1 MPNRNFLEKLLQK
14 LKGNDARSIHLN
26 ALPSNLARI
35 DIYDFMNI
43 NQSMHLQFMQELL
56 TKQNFKF
63 SITIDS
69 KVVESKNNE
78 EKKIL
83 ERLVKKLNHLY
94 YDDKESEQE
103 HGYHSFGFGY
113 PLLIKRDN
121 TNKDK
126 IIKAPVFIWYLKIE
140 RDTRKSN
147 TWIISRNEDLPVVVN
162 PVLLSYLQ
170 GTERISLSEL
180 NNFVDDDLVTEQEL
194 LNTVELISERLGNK
208 QVIEPKIATV
218 LPCTNKEAIE
228 NLTKEE
234 AWIRFSGVFGLY
246 KTIKQSIINDVETI
260 IQNENIES
268 LVNAEHKVHYDEV
281 LTSVKLDATQE
292 QILYALQEHQKII
305 IQGPPGTGKSQTLT
319 AIITNALL
327 NNKKILVVCEKKT
340 ALEVLQ
346 QNLLHLGLEHL
357 SVLIEDVY
365 KDRRV
370 VVEKIRNFID
380 NNKPIERFRSNEYEQ
395 AKQEFIYLRDKIN
408 HQIHQNHIPFFGDD
422 NLMELMIKTER
433 LKGKLENKD
442 EVIRLGNH
450 IQNSLFE
457 FNIEEFTVL
466 FLSLKSAINYLDKLP
481 ENIDVFEKINRLR
494 FDDNLE
500 ILQDLLQ
507 QYTVQVETL
516 WQTIS
521 TYKDQSSYN
530 QIKGFKAVWNKFMAV
545 FSLSK
550 KQLIESQNKD
560 LNTFQALVNS
570 WNTKPFFDI
579 VLNPQ
584 IPIERMEEC
593 LIELN
598 KIKSELSI
606 LHESKVQLPD
616 FYKWKNYCFAQD
628 EKARYLLNIIVQN
641 KFKTPLE
648 IFEVWYYEQVKLN
661 FILEHKLTDKD
672 IVAMEALEESD
683 EALKIILSSKIK
695 NIWEAKKQESISKRD
710 EPTLKYLYNLRK
722 NKQYE
727 SKNTLRKIVQEDVDF
742 FTDCFPVIFTNPE
755 VCTSIFPA
763 QPYFDLIILDEASQ
777 LKIEETYTS
786 LLRGKQHIISGDK
799 HQMPPSNFFGNTVL
813 FFNETE
819 DEDETSDFL
828 AEAQSLLEFA
838 DDAGYKNH
846 YIDFHYRSKH
856 PDLIQFSN
864 HAFYQSRL
872 IPMPAK
878 EHYRAIEYY
887 EVNGL
892 YEKGVNQS
900 EAQAVVDYLF
910 SIDISKEIPS
920 VGIGTFNLYQRNYIS
935 DLIFNRAMEDD
946 VVNKHLESLLSKGLF
961 IKNLENIQGDERD
974 IILLSTTFGNDKE
987 GKFRQLFGPLSQEKG
1002 YKLLNVIITRSKSK
1016 SVIFTS
1022 IPNTF
1027 IQQYATEIPT
1037 KGNVGKGILYAY
1049 LAYAKSISEQNAQQQ
1064 QFILTQLGEN
1074 KQSQLRENNLF
1085 VDFVFNELKPKL
1097 GDGLEKYK
1105 TLGGLKLDLIFNNET
1120 NAKVWLCLLED
1131 IAQVERSNYR
1141 QALHIKKILK
1151 AYQISTIFIHI
1162 LWIVNKKESIFNKI
1176 HSN

>member
-1 MPNRNFLEKLLQK
+1 
-14 LKGNDARSIHLN
+14 
-26 ALPSNLARI
+26 
-35 DIYDFMNI
+35 
-43 NQSMHLQFMQELL
+43 
-56 TKQNFKF
+56 
-63 SITIDS
+63 
-69 KVVESKNNE
+69 
-78 EKKIL
+78 
-83 ERLVKKLNHLY
+83 
-94 YDDKESEQE
+94 
-103 HGYHSFGFGY
+103 
-113 PLLIKRDN
+113 
-121 TNKDK
+121 
-126 IIKAPVFIWYLKIE
+126 WYLKIE

-170 GTERISLSEL
+170 GIERISLSEL
-180 NNFVDDDLVTEQEL
+180 NEFVDDDLVTEQEL

-228 NLTKEE
+228 NLTKEQ

-260 IQNENIES
+260 IQNDNIAS
-268 LVNAEHKVHYDEV
+268 LANAEHKVHYNEI
-281 LTSVKLDATQE
+281 LTPVRLDATQE

-365 KDRRV
+365 KDRKV
-370 VVEKIRNFID
+370 VVEKIRSFID
-380 NNKPIERFRSNEYEQ
+380 NNNKTVERFRSNEFEQ

-408 HQIHQNHIPFFGDD
+408 HQIHQSQISFFGDD
-422 NLMELMIKTER
+422 NLIELVIKTEQ
-433 LKGKLENKD
+433 LKEKLEDKN

-457 FNIEEFTVL
+457 FNIEEFKAL
-466 FLSLKSAINYLDKLP
+466 FLALKSAKVYLDKLP
-481 ENIDVFEKINRLR
+481 ENLSIFEKINRLR
-494 FDDNLE
+494 FNDKLE
-500 ILQDLLQ
+500 NLQDLVQ
-507 QYTVQVETL
+507 KYTVEVETL
-516 WQTIS
+516 WQSIS
-521 TYKDQSSYN
+521 TYKNQSSYN
-530 QIKGFKAVWNKFMAV
+530 LIKGFKAIWNKILAV
-545 FSLSK
+545 FSSSKQQLIK
-550 KQLIESQNKD
+550 KQNSD
-560 LNTFQALVNS
+560 LNAFQTLVNS
-570 WNTKPFFDI
+570 WNIKPLLDI
-579 VLNPQ
+579 TLNPQ

-598 KIKSELSI
+598 KINAELSI
-606 LHESKVQLPD
+606 LQDNKAQLQD

-628 EKARYLLNIIVQN
+628 EKTKYLLNVIAQSKIN
-641 KFKTPLE
+641 SPLE
-648 IFEVWYYEQVKLN
+648 VFEVWYYEQVKLN
-661 FILEHKLTDKD
+661 FIVEHKLTDKD

-683 EALKIILSSKIK
+683 EALKILLSSKIK
-695 NIWEAKKQESISKRD
+695 NIWETKKQESISKRD
-710 EPTLKYLYNLRK
+710 EATLKYLYNLRK

-727 SKNTLRKIVQEDVDF
+727 SKNTLRKIVQEDLDF
-742 FTDCFPVIFTNPE
+742 FTDCFPVVFTNPE
-755 VCTSIFPA
+755 VCASIFPA

-819 DEDETSDFL
+819 NEEDETSDFL

-878 EHYRAIEYY
+878 EDYCAIEYY
-887 EVNGL
+887 DINGL

-1105 TLGGLKLDLIFNNET
+1105 TLG
-1120 NAKVWLCLLED
+1120 
-1131 IAQVERSNYR
+1131 
-1141 QALHIKKILK
+1141 
-1151 AYQISTIFIHI
+1151 
-1162 LWIVNKKESIFNKI
+1162 
-1176 HSN
+1176 